1 MCRTLLVKEHCERHP
16 SVGGLT
22 LPHHQEPRGAHE
34 EGQPSGSQTECAP
47 GGLSLATSECSLA
60 PVGVVLEDERQISF
74 VQRLHHCKDGRVET
88 YIRSGPPHLTLPAPQ
103 LPFAQSFHS
112 SGPSATCRA
121 SSSRSIPNSETK
133 ASYHIKRPCTSKG
146 ANLPANSP
154 ASPRRSS
161 PTGLRWS
168 GTHCPLPCRCPLR
181 CAVPSSP
188 KESDLDEVI
197 MLDAFPNQVRP
208 PTALFRPI
216 TSTDV
221 ARLLQTR
228 ARLRLSR
235 QDICPSPPCLACTE
249 LQS

>member
-88 YIRSGPPHLTLPAPQ
+88 YI
-103 LPFAQSFHS
+103 
-112 SGPSATCRA
+112 
-121 SSSRSIPNSETK
+121 
-133 ASYHIKRPCTSKG
+133 
-146 ANLPANSP
+146 
-154 ASPRRSS
+154 SS

-197 MLDAFPNQVRP
+197 MLDAFPNQEWDAWMTQL
-208 PTALFRPI
+208 TAMEP
-216 TSTDV
+216 
-221 ARLLQTR
+221 RLG
-228 ARLRLSR
+228 A
-235 QDICPSPPCLACTE
+235 
-249 LQS
+249 